1 MKSHT
6 RSLVVLLRRTN
17 TLVQDCWNQF
27 AIRVSLRSASVEL
40 RALCVSVVS
49 SNGDSKLLE
58 FPLDATLE
66 LLRDLHDPHALA
78 DLVLATTSAQ
88 QHAVPIG
95 LEDDFAVAAFVVP

>member
-1 MKSHT
+1 MRVTTQHREKQEKKPRRHGGHGETRRSFLKNTQMKSHA

-49 SNGDSKLLE
+49 SNRRRTNE
-58 FPLDATLE
+58 RE
-66 LLRDLHDPHALA
+66 RHDTSSRL
-78 DLVLATTSAQ
+78 DLV
-88 QHAVPIG
+88 G
-95 LEDDFAVAAFVVP
+95 